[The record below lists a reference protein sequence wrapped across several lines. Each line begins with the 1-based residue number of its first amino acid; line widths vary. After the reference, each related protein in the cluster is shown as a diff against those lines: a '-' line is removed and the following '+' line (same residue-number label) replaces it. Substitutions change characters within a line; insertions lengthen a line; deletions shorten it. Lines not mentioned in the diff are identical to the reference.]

1 MKIILDARKS
11 EDYGIGEY
19 IKNLFS
25 EIAISGHFE
34 TKVITHMDKDLIKI
48 PQEKK
53 IFSEAGN
60 YSFRE
65 QFELTRLLKKH
76 KDFFYFSPHYVFPY
90 FLKNRLIVTVHDLI
104 HFKFPEFFKPR
115 VKVKIAKL
123 FIKKIKRD
131 ASFIFTVSETT
142 RNDMVEMFGFNE
154 NRIKVI
160 YNGLSEDFFNMGKT
174 VIRDNIPYILYTGNL
189 KPHKNI
195 PVLLKAFKKIS
206 RDNPEIELVLAGV
219 TKDNILESDLE
230 ALNLKSRVKTTGYIS
245 REKLIEYIDNSL
257 FFVFPSLYEGFGFPP
272 LEAMA
277 RKKAVISSPKGSL
290 SEILGNAALYFDP
303 YSPDDLAEKITQFI
317 KDSRLRKEYEENGF
331 THSKKFTLKRSVEK
345 YISILKEI

>member
-1 MKIILDARKS
+1 MKIILDARKA

-19 IKNLFS
+19 INNLFP
-25 EIAISGHFE
+25 EIAASGHFE
-34 TKVITHMDKDLIKI
+34 TKIITHRDKGLIKI
-48 PQEKK
+48 PHVEK
-53 IFSEAGN
+53 IFAEAGN

-65 QFELTRLLKKH
+65 HFELPHLLKKYR
-76 KDFFYFSPHYVFPY
+76 DFFYFSPHYIFPY
-90 FLKNRLIVTVHDLI
+90 FLKNKLIVTVHDLI

-115 VKVKIAKL
+115 IKVNIAKL

-131 ASFIFTVSETT
+131 AELIFTVSETT
-142 RNDMVEMFGFNE
+142 KNDMVELFGFKE

-160 YNGLSEDFFNMGKT
+160 YNGLSENIFNAEKT
-174 VIRDNIPYILYTGNL
+174 IIRKNAPYILYTGNL

-195 PVLLKAFKKIS
+195 PVLLKAFKKII

-219 TKDNILESDLE
+219 INNSTLESDLE
-230 ALNLKSRVKTTGYIS
+230 TLNLKGKVKTTGYIS

-277 RKKAVISSPKGSL
+277 RKKAVISSPFGSL
-290 SEILGNAALYFDP
+290 TEILGNSALYFDP
-303 YSPDDLAEKITQFI
+303 HSPYDLAEKITQFI
-317 KDSRLRKEYEENGF
+317 KDSRLRKEYEEKGF
-331 THSKKFTLKRSVEK
+331 ARSKKFTLKRSVEK
-345 YISILKEI
+345 YISILKET